1 MEGTSI
7 PVRRS
12 RARTQMVA
20 NRIRQQILSG
30 AWANGHLLPSE
41 RDMAARF
48 GVARNTL
55 RGIIRQL
62 EGVGLI
68 ESHPGRGSV
77 VRLAPLGDQMSRAD
91 VAPATAHASQ
101 VDLLEMRTLLEPL
114 VAELAAGRATPDEI
128 SALEAAY
135 RKAADAKEPATLDHW
150 SAELH
155 RAVWHAAGNAAL
167 LDWYEAADRQLP
179 RRTVAADLRESYLQN
194 LAVLVAAVRDQ
205 DPDLA
210 RDLMRN
216 LLRKRATPQPLLAV
230 DA

>member
-62 EGVGLI
+62 EGEGLI

-77 VRLAPLGDQMSRAD
+77 VRP
-91 VAPATAHASQ
+91 
-101 VDLLEMRTLLEPL
+101 
-114 VAELAAGRATPDEI
+114 GRAEGR
-128 SALEAAY
+128 AAEADFA
-135 RKAADAKEPATLDHW
+135 
-150 SAELH
+150 
-155 RAVWHAAGNAAL
+155 
-167 LDWYEAADRQLP
+167 
-179 RRTVAADLRESYLQN
+179 
-194 LAVLVAAVRDQ
+194 
-205 DPDLA
+205 
-210 RDLMRN
+210 
-216 LLRKRATPQPLLAV
+216 
-230 DA
+230 